1 MTLPAAAD
9 REGCAVLEL
18 PISAPGL
25 TVGQAIVGDDALD
38 ALEHDAHARRLAA
51 DAMRCA
57 HDRGWV
63 IVARGDL
70 GGSVVCHAEAFF
82 ESMAAAERSA
92 REIAC
97 PPGTVLEWSPGLTPD
112 QYEPGGNLVPVP
124 LADAQLP
131 GPRFAPPGRE
141 LVVID
146 TDGLETLCASPDEA
160 LAHMRN
166 LIEDLA
172 VRLARQH
179 PDQEELPAG
188 MLANVD
194 RVDGEIPPAACGSR
208 SFMTRRPTR
217 SMRST
222 CSGPTRCAGRASSAR
237 SRLPTGP
244 IFPTR
249 TSAARSPGGSRSKA
263 STRPAGR
270 PDAGEWRGSRTR
282 LAR

>member
-57 HDRGWV
+57 HDHGWV

-70 GGSVVCHAEAFF
+70 SGSVVCHAEAFF
-82 ESMAAAERSA
+82 ESMAAAEHSA

-97 PPGTVLEWSPGLTPD
+97 PPGTVLEWSPGLTHN

-124 LADAQLP
+124 LAGAQLP
-131 GPRFAPPGRE
+131 GPRFTPPGRE

-146 TDGLETLCASPDEA
+146 TDGLETLCAGPDEA

-172 VRLARQH
+172 VRLARQY

-194 RVDGEIPPAACGSR
+194 RIDGEIPPGGMRVPLFHDTATDKEHALHVLWADSLRWQGFKRALEIPDR
-208 SFMTRRPTR
+208 SDLSDPHIGGPLARRLALEGFDEARRPT
-217 SMRST
+217 
-222 CSGPTRCAGRASSAR
+222 
-237 SRLPTGP
+237 
-244 IFPTR
+244 
-249 TSAARSPGGSRSKA
+249 
-263 STRPAGR
+263 
-270 PDAGEWRGSRTR
+270 
-282 LAR
+282 